1 MQIDHIYM
9 YKLIPDIGLMVLI
22 WLVQLIIY
30 PSFRYYNPNNLKS
43 WHRPYTSRITVVVLP
58 LMLSQIVISIIL
70 LLISN
75 WSSYYIIDSLLVL
88 LTWVLTFV
96 IFVPL
101 HQNIDKNQEASASV
115 SQLIKYN
122 WLRTILWSLIALLSI
137 YKTLIVN

>member
-1 MQIDHIYM
+1 MQIDHIHM

-30 PSFRYYNPNNLKS
+30 PSFKYYNPNNLKL

-75 WSSYYIIDSLLVL
+75 WASYYIIDSLLVV

-101 HQNIDKNQEASASV
+101 HQNIDKSQEASASV
-115 SQLIKYN
+115 SQLIKNN

-137 YKTLIVN
+137 YKTLIIN